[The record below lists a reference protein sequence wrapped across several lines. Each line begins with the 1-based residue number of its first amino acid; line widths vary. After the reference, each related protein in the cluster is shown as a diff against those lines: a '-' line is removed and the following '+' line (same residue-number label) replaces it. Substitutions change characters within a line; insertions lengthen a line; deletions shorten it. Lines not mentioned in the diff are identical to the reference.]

1 MEILAL
7 ARREDP
13 RANWAPLL
21 CGCKRPITIT
31 MAVFF
36 LLLSLLFVRSSFGD
50 SSFSLNVGLVD
61 PSGTVSSPNVVA
73 DGSPKAPSQWDPV
86 PFSTLSTYSSPKVTF
101 ALWINDLPD
110 AKTSYPINVH
120 TTFTAPLGGDSTNFA
135 NCVSPPK
142 VDVSSGTIEKLT
154 NPTVNASA
162 LRITFDPQQGCTQPG
177 QSQVYFTITTPG
189 QTDPLAQ
196 LWFVTTTGNPLNIG
210 MSLGSSEITTQGV
223 VSDNW
228 NPIHLKDGNES
239 ELYSVNSGVKD
250 IVFYLHIPAARA
262 QTGTNPLVLG
272 NADGVTLKGSE
283 DTRQSVSCTAKGIA
297 KACQANVRPIKPT
310 PAPNGGVWESQ
321 RTIDAGFDFSLHIDY
336 VCETNG
342 FVDLLVEIPLESGFA
357 PVSFAW
363 RKACERSPGLAIATN
378 VAAVLADPDVAQDGL
393 IRPRWDARNTT
404 VVDRDGD
411 ANDKVLTQREFYFW
425 VNPAG
430 TNVKAAVFKSTNY
443 TSNPHPSHGAT
454 NLICKPKP
462 KWEIAKN
469 FEPSTSTC
477 SNGNVCEWKPL
488 TTVVNDA
495 PSEPIQPNTAPLRA
509 VFDYSHC
516 SGQGTVLLSFEM
528 TFGEFDLIRGPWFV
542 VVFV

>member
-1 MEILAL
+1 
-7 ARREDP
+7 
-13 RANWAPLL
+13 
-21 CGCKRPITIT
+21 

-36 LLLSLLFVRSSFGD
+36 LLLSLLFVSSLGD
-50 SSFSLNVGLVD
+50 STYSLNVGLVD

-120 TTFTAPLGGDSTNFA
+120 TTFTAPLGGDNTNFA